1 MNAFITTTS
10 LLAVLV
16 GVTGIVPQL
25 VTMLRTKS
33 ASGQSML
40 GWGLCFAANLGLGFV
55 NAFGYHAALLAIGDA
70 LSMSG
75 CVVAVFLI
83 GRYREAGV
91 TAAPASGHAPVA
103 TVTEMHTQEFVALR
117 DAVIA
122 EHQRRTGD
130 LRLAVA

>member
-1 MNAFITTTS
+1 MNAIITTTS

-16 GVTGIVPQL
+16 GVIGIVPQL
-25 VTMLRTKS
+25 VTMLKTRS

-55 NAFGYHAALLAIGDA
+55 NALGYHAVLLAIGDA

-83 GRYREAGV
+83 GRYRTKDISAG
-91 TAAPASGHAPVA
+91 TSPAPVL
-103 TVTEMHTQEFVALR
+103 TVAELHTQEFVALR

-130 LRLAVA
+130 LRLAPA